1 MLRLLPLFCALT
13 LMPASVTSSS
23 SDVPISRAKRQTD
36 LLPENFQCKF
46 CNKCDKPCNKT
57 CALCT
62 GCRLAKRLGLSLDN
76 LEDCKRFCGRGVKGC
91 VRICENSKR
100 DCRYCRYCN

>member
-1 MLRLLPLFCALT
+1 MLRLLPLFCALA
-13 LMPASVTSSS
+13 LVPASSSSSS
-23 SDVPISRAKRQTD
+23 SDVLISRAKRQTV

-62 GCRLAKRLGLSLDN
+62 GCRLAKRLGLSLKN
-76 LEDCKRFCGRGVKGC
+76 LEECKTFCQKGVQGC
-91 VRICENSKR
+91 VRICESSKM
-100 DCRYCRYCN
+100 DCQYCRYCN